1 MHTGHAQLSFKPPS
15 VAASPPSLVPPLE
28 PLSPLSD
35 PSPSPPLLGDAQTVL
50 TRSTSGST
58 GRQSQRRR
66 DAAEHTASSAVI
78 ASSVRRIRP
87 LACMTSSTNANTQ
100 NTGKEKAAKTDA
112 WKVGVTQQE
121 QQEAIDFPPKHVV
134 LHPDDVNNKVFLSMG
149 RALMSVNNRA
159 MTIKDL
165 ADLSLQHGL
174 ICQNVSAASQ
184 AITFFIRSHLN
195 RCEEQNDFPLLLRHV
210 LSGTSKDDALAPAL
224 YSRTGGNVSHKDK
237 MARDENGNLKERVT
251 CFRRGT
257 TVWYLSKAAGAPCPF
272 ARVGIAL
279 RDYAECSSITSVE
292 GRKGDN
298 DFSRGLKRK
307 RELNLRRRAGSGP
320 AARRLEDDSDS
331 DERRRPPKIKL
342 TLRLRPNPAGG
353 REKVES
359 APERSSSS
367 SDSDSGM
374 EDERMDVDN
383 STRSSAPPPSEST
396 ADEDDVCSFPPYPIS
411 RRIDIPPYTPSEY
424 VYPTFYR
431 SPTTNYST
439 SAFFSEWT
447 AVAKPMACVDP
458 PPQSSSRYRQERAAS
473 VPFSVASPPPDS
485 DDEFGL
491 DDDDDDDV
499 SLSMSPEVKLKREDE
514 LSYVWPQAAP
524 STSSLDLANVKSE
537 PFDDLDLFEAAS
549 SKRSSTHT
557 VKQEDCDDFSLDLA
571 SLSLTFG
578 EPEGRESDP
587 FGLGGIREDDG
598 LFGFGDGLSWGQPV
612 DLTHDEPVQSTRED
626 MLRAQA
632 AIDTG
637 SWRHVEL
644 LGPETI
650 DLQELEESNWGEEH
664 SSQGGVS
671 LSSSKDSQSASH
683 QEEDDAKQLPTPAR
697 SRAST
702 IDSLSPPPSLAS
714 SVHTWSVSSPD
725 TELDSVGPAS
735 PLLCTGPESP
745 IIIRNDGTESILRA
759 GDCGIERSFPWMIP
773 GKAVSSSVPS
783 RQSAALRLDDV
794 PVPVIP
800 LSEQSA
806 PWERGMYTEEDVEKH
821 LLEPPRP
828 LAMMAL
834 TLPSFTDMAAEE
846 LVPEPPL
853 SPQEEAVFQSLCICP
868 DVSSEDE
875 QQTDKAKQESIE
887 VSEQVEGHM
896 PDMTLASVFVAA
908 TRPTMRLRERRPNRR
923 SSELGRARNHAEM
936 CSADARKVV
945 GDTGVDNDAEHAT
958 VASASQRKR
967 EKSDIPVHDND
978 DTRTNRA
985 TLRRSKRVA
994 NATAMQRN
1002 RERLRKRTVP

>member
-15 VAASPPSLVPPLE
+15 VAASPPSFVPPLD

-35 PSPSPPLLGDAQTVL
+35 PSPSPPPLSDAQTVL
-50 TRSTSGST
+50 TCSTSGST

-66 DAAEHTASSAVI
+66 DAAEHTASSAAI
-78 ASSVRRIRP
+78 ASSVRHIRP

-112 WKVGVTQQE
+112 WKVGGTQQE
-121 QQEAIDFPPKHVV
+121 QKLVIDFPPKHVV
-134 LHPDDVNNKVFLSMG
+134 LHPDDVNNKVFLAIG

-165 ADLSLQHGL
+165 AELTLQYGL
-174 ICQNVSAASQ
+174 VCQNVSAASQ

-210 LSGTSKDDALAPAL
+210 LSGTPKDDALAPAL

-298 DFSRGLKRK
+298 DFCRGLKRK

-320 AARRLEDDSDS
+320 AARRYEDDSDS

-342 TLRLRPNPAGG
+342 TLRLRPNPAGI
-353 REKVES
+353 REKVAE
-359 APERSSSS
+359 ETSSSS
-367 SDSDSGM
+367 SDSESDT
-374 EDERMDVDN
+374 EDERMDIDN
-383 STRSSAPPPSEST
+383 SARSSTPPPSESA

-439 SAFFSEWT
+439 SAFFSEWA
-447 AVAKPMACVDP
+447 AVAKPIACVDP
-458 PPQSSSRYRQERAAS
+458 PSQSSSRYRQERATS

-537 PFDDLDLFEAAS
+537 PFDDFLEVGS

-557 VKQEDCDDFSLDLA
+557 VKQEDCDDFSLDLT

-578 EPEGRESDP
+578 ESAGGESDP
-587 FGLGGIREDDG
+587 FGLGGLRKDDG

-637 SWRHVEL
+637 SWRNVEL

-650 DLQELEESNWGEEH
+650 DLQELEESNWGEDY

-671 LSSSKDSQSASH
+671 LSSSNDSQLETR
-683 QEEDDAKQLPTPAR
+683 QQEDDAKQPPTPAR

-702 IDSLSPPPSLAS
+702 IDSLSAPPSLAS
-714 SVHTWSVSSPD
+714 SVHTWSVCSPD

-735 PLLCTGPESP
+735 PLSFIGPESP
-745 IIIRNDGTESILRA
+745 TIIRNDGPESILRA
-759 GDCGIERSFPWMIP
+759 GDYDIERSFPWVIP
-773 GKAVSSSVPS
+773 CKAATSSASS
-783 RQSAALRLDDV
+783 RQSAALLSDDV
-794 PVPVIP
+794 PVPIIP

-806 PWERGMYTEEDVEKH
+806 PWERGMYIDEDVEKH

-834 TLPSFTDMAAEE
+834 NLPSFADMAAEE

-868 DVSSEDE
+868 DVSPEDE

-887 VSEQVEGHM
+887 VSEQVPGDV

-908 TRPTMRLRERRPNRR
+908 TRPTMRLRERRPSRR
-923 SSELGRARNHAEM
+923 PSELERARNHAETR
-936 CSADARKVV
+936 SSDARKGF
-945 GDTGVDNDAEHAT
+945 GDAGVDGHVEHDT
-958 VASASQRKR
+958 VVNSTPRKR
-967 EKSDIPVHDND
+967 EKSDTLVQDND
-978 DTRTNRA
+978 DTATGRA
-985 TLRRSKRVA
+985 ALRRSKRVA

-1002 RERLRKRTVP
+1002 RERLRKRTVS

>member
-15 VAASPPSLVPPLE
+15 VAASPPSFVPPLD

-35 PSPSPPLLGDAQTVL
+35 PSPSPPLLSDVQTAQ
-50 TRSTSGST
+50 TRSTSGSA
-58 GRQSQRRR
+58 GRRRR
-66 DAAEHTASSAVI
+66 DAAEHTASSAAI

-87 LACMTSSTNANTQ
+87 LTCMTSSTNANTQ
-100 NTGKEKAAKTDA
+100 NMSKEKAAKTEA
-112 WKVGVTQQE
+112 WKVGGAQHQQE
-121 QQEAIDFPPKHVV
+121 QKPDIDFPPKHVV
-134 LHPDDVNNKVFLSMG
+134 LHPDDVNNKVFLAMG

-165 ADLSLQHGL
+165 AELSLQYGL
-174 ICQNVSAASQ
+174 VCQNVSAASQ

-210 LSGTSKDDALAPAL
+210 LSGTPKDDALAPAL

-298 DFSRGLKRK
+298 DFCRGLKRK
-307 RELNLRRRAGSGP
+307 RDLNLRRRAGSGP
-320 AARRLEDDSDS
+320 AARRFEDDSDS
-331 DERRRPPKIKL
+331 DELRRPPKIKL
-342 TLRLRPNPAGG
+342 TLRLRPNHAGV
-353 REKVES
+353 REKAEP
-359 APERSSSS
+359 ALEDGSSSS
-367 SDSDSGM
+367 SDSESDP
-374 EDERMDVDN
+374 EDERMDVDK
-383 STRSSAPPPSEST
+383 SARSSTPPPSESA

-439 SAFFSEWT
+439 SAFFSDWA
-447 AVAKPMACVDP
+447 AVAKPIACVDP
-458 PPQSSSRYRQERAAS
+458 PSQSSSRCRQERATS

-537 PFDDLDLFEAAS
+537 PFDDFFEAGS

-557 VKQEDCDDFSLDLA
+557 IKQEDCDDFNLDLA

-578 EPEGRESDP
+578 ESAGGESDP

-637 SWRHVEL
+637 SWRNVEL

-650 DLQELEESNWGEEH
+650 DLQELEESNWGEDH
-664 SSQGGVS
+664 SSQGDVS
-671 LSSSKDSQSASH
+671 LSPSNDSQSETR
-683 QEEDDAKQLPTPAR
+683 QQEDDTKQPPTPVR

-714 SVHTWSVSSPD
+714 SVHTWSVCSPD

-735 PLLCTGPESP
+735 PLSFTGPESP
-745 IIIRNDGTESILRA
+745 TIIRNDGPESILRA
-759 GDCGIERSFPWMIP
+759 GDYDIERSFPWMIP
-773 GKAVSSSVPS
+773 GKVVTSSAPS
-783 RQSAALRLDDV
+783 RQSATLLSDDV
-794 PVPVIP
+794 PVPILP

-834 TLPSFTDMAAEE
+834 NLPSFADMAAEE

-875 QQTDKAKQESIE
+875 QQTDKAKQIESIE
-887 VSEQVEGHM
+887 VSEQVPSHVS
-896 PDMTLASVFVAA
+896 DMTLASVFVAA
-908 TRPTMRLRERRPNRR
+908 TRPTMRLRERRPSRR
-923 SSELGRARNHAEM
+923 PSDLERARNRAEI
-936 CSADARKVV
+936 CSSDARKGV
-945 GDTGVDNDAEHAT
+945 GDAGVGDHVEHDT
-958 VASASQRKR
+958 VANATPRKR
-967 EKSDIPVHDND
+967 EKSDILAHDND
-978 DTRTNRA
+978 DTATGRA
-985 TLRRSKRVA
+985 ALRRSKRVA

-1002 RERLRKRTVP
+1002 RERLRKRTVS